1 MPENEQQLTTYVFT
15 GPVTDCRIPASSY
28 LCYAKN
34 LLAQSIAETQ
44 AIADT
49 SEATIQEAKRDG
61 NIP

>member
-1 MPENEQQLTTYVFT
+1 MLQIAASQPVATFTT
-15 GPVTDCRIPASSY
+15 
-28 LCYAKN
+28 LN